1 MKGIFIRERK
11 GVWEGWARE
20 KRPIRPWLCGERQGK
35 FFFFFNIIYFYLLI
49 GLRLEETE
57 GEIN

>member
-35 FFFFFNIIYFYLLI
+35 SFFFFLYNLFLFINWTEI
-49 GLRLEETE
+49 GSE
-57 GEIN
+57 GR